1 MEEINKIQKSKTLP
15 LVKRLF
21 NDYVRSY
28 KFYIAMAVICM
39 VFAAATTAANAW
51 IMQPVLDDVFLDKN
65 KDMLMILPI
74 AVLIIAIVKGF
85 SEFGQSV
92 LMLLV
97 GQRTIADIQKDMYAS
112 LMKAD
117 LSFFHNNP
125 SGNLVAR
132 FISDVNRLRHSVTTA
147 LTGIAKDTL
156 TLIFLVALMFYRDWE
171 LASIAF
177 LIFPLA
183 IYPITRIGRMM
194 RKISAATQ
202 NKIGEFST
210 LLNQTFQGSRQVK
223 AYGMEGYEGERAR
236 DYIDEITRLIFKSS
250 RRSTILRPIME
261 TLGGIAVAGVVL
273 YGGIKVIDGETT
285 PGTFFSFL
293 TAFFLAY
300 RPLKSLAG
308 LNSVLQDGL
317 ASAERLFRILDIE
330 PKIQDR
336 NNSKTIENVKG
347 TIEFKN
353 VEFAYE
359 NKDYILKKISLLIP
373 RGKKIALVGPS
384 GAGKSTILNLIPRFF
399 EVEKGQVEIDG
410 IDIKEIKIGS
420 LRSSMA
426 LVSQEI
432 NLFDDT
438 IRSNI
443 AYGKLDSSEEEIIAA
458 AKKSASHDFITKL
471 PNGYNTTVG
480 EHGVKLSGGQRQRIA
495 IARAM
500 LKNAPILLLDEAT
513 SSLDTES
520 ERYVQEALLEL
531 MKNRTTLVIAHRLST
546 VINADTIYVIDS
558 GKIAESGTHFELLK
572 NEGVYSRLYTQQF
585 AEQEK
590 ND

>member
-97 GQRTIADIQKDMYAS
+97 GQRTIGDIQKDMYAS

-132 FISDVNRLRHSVTTA
+132 FISDVNRLRHSVTTT

-336 NNSKTIENVKG
+336 DNSKTIENVKG

-410 IDIKEIKIGS
+410 IDIREIKIGS

-558 GKIAESGTHFELLK
+558 GKIAESGTHLELLK

>member
-308 LNSVLQDGL
+308 LNAVLQDGL

>member
-261 TLGGIAVAGVVL
+261 ALGGIAVAGVVL

-336 NNSKTIENVKG
+336 DNSKTIENVKG

-353 VEFAYE
+353 VEFSYE

-572 NEGVYSRLYTQQF
+572 NKGVYSRLYTQQF

>member
-1 MEEINKIQKSKTLP
+1 
-15 LVKRLF
+15 
-21 NDYVRSY
+21 
-28 KFYIAMAVICM
+28 MAVICM

-97 GQRTIADIQKDMYAS
+97 GQRTIGDIQKDMYAS

-132 FISDVNRLRHSVTTA
+132 FISDVNRLRHSVTTT

-308 LNSVLQDGL
+308 LNAVLQDGL

>member
-1 MEEINKIQKSKTLP
+1 
-15 LVKRLF
+15 
-21 NDYVRSY
+21 
-28 KFYIAMAVICM
+28 MAIICM

-308 LNSVLQDGL
+308 LNAVLQDGL

-471 PNGYNTTVG
+471 PNSYNTTVG

-558 GKIAESGTHFELLK
+558 GKIAESGTHLELLK

>member
-28 KFYIAMAVICM
+28 KFYIAMAIICM

-74 AVLIIAIVKGF
+74 AVLIIAIVRGF

-97 GQRTIADIQKDMYAS
+97 GQRTIGDIQKDMYAS

-132 FISDVNRLRHSVTTA
+132 FISDVNRLRHSVTTT

-308 LNSVLQDGL
+308 LNTVLQDGL

>member
-28 KFYIAMAVICM
+28 KFYIAMAIICM

-97 GQRTIADIQKDMYAS
+97 GQRTIGDIQKDMYAS

-132 FISDVNRLRHSVTTA
+132 FISDVNRLRHSVTTT

-261 TLGGIAVAGVVL
+261 ALGGIAVAGVVL

-308 LNSVLQDGL
+308 LNAVLQDGL

>member
-1 MEEINKIQKSKTLP
+1 MEEINKIQRSKTLP

-74 AVLIIAIVKGF
+74 AVLIIAIVRGF

-97 GQRTIADIQKDMYAS
+97 GQRTIGDIQKDMYAS

-132 FISDVNRLRHSVTTA
+132 FISDVNRLRHSVTTT

-183 IYPITRIGRMM
+183 IYPITRIGKMM

-308 LNSVLQDGL
+308 LNTVLQDGL

>member
-1 MEEINKIQKSKTLP
+1 MEEINKIQRSKTLP

-74 AVLIIAIVKGF
+74 AVLIIAIVRGF

-97 GQRTIADIQKDMYAS
+97 GQRTIGDIQKDMYAS

-132 FISDVNRLRHSVTTA
+132 FISDVNRLRHSVTTT

-308 LNSVLQDGL
+308 LNTVLQDGL

-558 GKIAESGTHFELLK
+558 GKIAESGTHLELLK

>member
-1 MEEINKIQKSKTLP
+1 MEEINKIQRSKTLP

-28 KFYIAMAVICM
+28 KFYIAMAIICM

-97 GQRTIADIQKDMYAS
+97 GQRTIGDIQKDMYAS

-132 FISDVNRLRHSVTTA
+132 FISDVNRLRHSVTTT

-236 DYIDEITRLIFKSS
+236 DYIDEITRLIFKIS
-250 RRSTILRPIME
+250 RRSTIRRPIME
-261 TLGGIAVAGVVL
+261 SLGGIAVAGVVL

-308 LNSVLQDGL
+308 LNAVLQDGL

>member
-1 MEEINKIQKSKTLP
+1 MEEINKIQRSKTLP

-97 GQRTIADIQKDMYAS
+97 GQRTIGDIQKDMYAS

-132 FISDVNRLRHSVTTA
+132 FISDVNRLRHSVTTT

-261 TLGGIAVAGVVL
+261 ALGGIAVAGVVL

-308 LNSVLQDGL
+308 LNAVLQDGL

-558 GKIAESGTHFELLK
+558 GKIAESGTHLELLK

>member
-1 MEEINKIQKSKTLP
+1 MEEINKIQRSKTLP

-97 GQRTIADIQKDMYAS
+97 GQRTIGDIQKDMYAS

-308 LNSVLQDGL
+308 LNAVLQDGL

-558 GKIAESGTHFELLK
+558 GKIAESGTHLELLK

>member
-1 MEEINKIQKSKTLP
+1 
-15 LVKRLF
+15 
-21 NDYVRSY
+21 
-28 KFYIAMAVICM
+28 MAVICM

-74 AVLIIAIVKGF
+74 AVLIIAIVRGF

-97 GQRTIADIQKDMYAS
+97 GQRTIGDIQKDMYAS

-132 FISDVNRLRHSVTTA
+132 FISDVNRLRHSVTTT

-308 LNSVLQDGL
+308 LNAVLQDGL

>member
-1 MEEINKIQKSKTLP
+1 MEEINKIQRSKTLP

-336 NNSKTIENVKG
+336 DNSKTIENVKG

-558 GKIAESGTHFELLK
+558 GKIAESGTHLELLK

>member
-1 MEEINKIQKSKTLP
+1 
-15 LVKRLF
+15 
-21 NDYVRSY
+21 
-28 KFYIAMAVICM
+28 MAVICM

-97 GQRTIADIQKDMYAS
+97 GQRTIGDIQKDMYAS

-132 FISDVNRLRHSVTTA
+132 FISDVNRLRHSVTTT

-308 LNSVLQDGL
+308 LNAVLQDGL

-572 NEGVYSRLYTQQF
+572 NKGVYSRLYTQQF

>member
-1 MEEINKIQKSKTLP
+1 MEEINKIQRSKTLP

-28 KFYIAMAVICM
+28 KFYIAMAIICM

-97 GQRTIADIQKDMYAS
+97 GQRTIGDIQKDMYAS

-132 FISDVNRLRHSVTTA
+132 FISDVNRLRHSVTTT

-261 TLGGIAVAGVVL
+261 ALGGIAVAGVVL

-308 LNSVLQDGL
+308 LNAVLQDGL

-471 PNGYNTTVG
+471 PNSYNTTVG

-572 NEGVYSRLYTQQF
+572 NKGVYSRLYTQQF

>member
-97 GQRTIADIQKDMYAS
+97 GQRTIGDIQKDMYAS

-132 FISDVNRLRHSVTTA
+132 FISDVNRLRHSVTTT

-308 LNSVLQDGL
+308 LNTVLQDGL

-336 NNSKTIENVKG
+336 DNSKTIENVKG

-359 NKDYILKKISLLIP
+359 NKDYILKKISLLIH

-546 VINADTIYVIDS
+546 VINADTIYFIDS

>member
-1 MEEINKIQKSKTLP
+1 MEEINKIQRSKTLP

-97 GQRTIADIQKDMYAS
+97 GQRTIGDIQKDMYAS

-261 TLGGIAVAGVVL
+261 ALGGIAVAGVVL

-336 NNSKTIENVKG
+336 DNSKTIENVKG

-353 VEFAYE
+353 VEFSYE

-572 NEGVYSRLYTQQF
+572 NKGVYSRLYTQQF

>member
-1 MEEINKIQKSKTLP
+1 
-15 LVKRLF
+15 
-21 NDYVRSY
+21 
-28 KFYIAMAVICM
+28 MAVICM

-261 TLGGIAVAGVVL
+261 ALGGIAVAGVVL

-336 NNSKTIENVKG
+336 DNSKTIENVKG

-443 AYGKLDSSEEEIIAA
+443 AYGRLDSSEEEIIAA

-572 NEGVYSRLYTQQF
+572 NKGVYSRLYTQQF

>member
-1 MEEINKIQKSKTLP
+1 MEEINKIQRSKTLP

-261 TLGGIAVAGVVL
+261 ALGGIAVAGVVL

-308 LNSVLQDGL
+308 LNAVLQDGL

>member
-1 MEEINKIQKSKTLP
+1 MEEINKIQRSKTLP

-97 GQRTIADIQKDMYAS
+97 GQRTIGDIQKDMYAS

-132 FISDVNRLRHSVTTA
+132 FISDVNRLRHSVTTT

-261 TLGGIAVAGVVL
+261 ALGGIAVAGVVL

-336 NNSKTIENVKG
+336 DNSKTIENVKG

-572 NEGVYSRLYTQQF
+572 NKGVYSRLYTQQF

>member
-74 AVLIIAIVKGF
+74 AVLIIAIVRGF

-97 GQRTIADIQKDMYAS
+97 GQRTIGDIQKDMYAS

-132 FISDVNRLRHSVTTA
+132 FISDVNRLRHSVTTT

-336 NNSKTIENVKG
+336 DNSKTIENVKG

>member
-74 AVLIIAIVKGF
+74 AVLIIAIVRGF

-97 GQRTIADIQKDMYAS
+97 GQRTIGDIQKDMYAS

-132 FISDVNRLRHSVTTA
+132 FISDVNRLRHSVTTT

-183 IYPITRIGRMM
+183 IYPITRIGKMM

-261 TLGGIAVAGVVL
+261 ALGGIAVAGVVL

-308 LNSVLQDGL
+308 LNTVLQDGL

-336 NNSKTIENVKG
+336 DNSKTIENVKG

>member
-97 GQRTIADIQKDMYAS
+97 GQRTIGDIQKDMYAS

-308 LNSVLQDGL
+308 LNAVLQDGL

-353 VEFAYE
+353 VEFSYE

-471 PNGYNTTVG
+471 PNSYNTTVG

>member
-1 MEEINKIQKSKTLP
+1 MEEINKIQRSKTLP

-74 AVLIIAIVKGF
+74 AVLIIAIVRGF

-97 GQRTIADIQKDMYAS
+97 GQRTIGDIQKDMYAS

-132 FISDVNRLRHSVTTA
+132 FISDVNRLRHSVTTT

-183 IYPITRIGRMM
+183 IYPITRIGKMM

-308 LNSVLQDGL
+308 LNTVLQDGL

-336 NNSKTIENVKG
+336 DNSKTIENVKG

>member
-1 MEEINKIQKSKTLP
+1 MEEINKIQRSKTLP

-74 AVLIIAIVKGF
+74 AVLIIAIVRGF

-97 GQRTIADIQKDMYAS
+97 GQRTIGDIQKDMYAS

-132 FISDVNRLRHSVTTA
+132 FISDVNRLRHSVTTT

-183 IYPITRIGRMM
+183 IYPITRIGKMM

-261 TLGGIAVAGVVL
+261 ALGGIAVAGVVL

-308 LNSVLQDGL
+308 LNAVLQDGL

-513 SSLDTES
+513 SSLDAES

>member
-1 MEEINKIQKSKTLP
+1 MEEINKIQRSKTLP

-74 AVLIIAIVKGF
+74 AVLIIAIVRGF

-97 GQRTIADIQKDMYAS
+97 GQRTIGDIQKDMYAS

-132 FISDVNRLRHSVTTA
+132 FISDVNRLRHSVTTT

-183 IYPITRIGRMM
+183 IYPITRIGKMM

-261 TLGGIAVAGVVL
+261 ALGGIAVAGVVL

-336 NNSKTIENVKG
+336 DNSKTIENVKG

-471 PNGYNTTVG
+471 PNSYNTTVG

-513 SSLDTES
+513 SSLDAES

>member
-1 MEEINKIQKSKTLP
+1 MEEINKIQRSKTLP

-74 AVLIIAIVKGF
+74 AVLIIAIVRGF

-97 GQRTIADIQKDMYAS
+97 GQRTIGDIQKDMYAS

-132 FISDVNRLRHSVTTA
+132 FISDVNRLRHSVTTT

-250 RRSTILRPIME
+250 RRSTILRPILDA
-261 TLGGIAVAGVVL
+261 LGGIAVAGVVL

-308 LNSVLQDGL
+308 LNTVLQDGL

-336 NNSKTIENVKG
+336 DNSKTIENVKG

-558 GKIAESGTHFELLK
+558 GKIAESGTHLELLK

>member
-28 KFYIAMAVICM
+28 KFYIAMAIICM

-97 GQRTIADIQKDMYAS
+97 GQRTIGDIQKDMYAS

-308 LNSVLQDGL
+308 LNAVLQDGL

>member
-1 MEEINKIQKSKTLP
+1 MEEINKIQRSKTLP

-74 AVLIIAIVKGF
+74 AVLIIAIVRGF

-97 GQRTIADIQKDMYAS
+97 GQRTIGDIQKDMYAS

-132 FISDVNRLRHSVTTA
+132 FISDVNRLRHSVTTT

-183 IYPITRIGRMM
+183 IYPITRIGKMM

-261 TLGGIAVAGVVL
+261 ALGGIAVAGVVL

-308 LNSVLQDGL
+308 LNTVLQDGL

-336 NNSKTIENVKG
+336 DNSKTIENVKG

-471 PNGYNTTVG
+471 PNSYNTTVG

-513 SSLDTES
+513 SSLDAES

-558 GKIAESGTHFELLK
+558 GKIAESGTHLELLK

>member
-1 MEEINKIQKSKTLP
+1 MEEINKIQRSKTLP

-132 FISDVNRLRHSVTTA
+132 FISEDNRLKHSVTTA

-156 TLIFLVALMFYRDWE
+156 TLIFLLALMFYRDWE

-210 LLNQTFQGSRQVK
+210 LLNQTFQGSRKVK

-261 TLGGIAVAGVVL
+261 ALGGIAVAGVVL

-336 NNSKTIENVKG
+336 DNSKTIENVKG

-353 VEFAYE
+353 VEFSYE

-443 AYGKLDSSEEEIIAA
+443 AYGRLDSSEEEIIAA

-572 NEGVYSRLYTQQF
+572 NKGVYSRLYTQQF

>member
-28 KFYIAMAVICM
+28 KFYIAMAIICM

-97 GQRTIADIQKDMYAS
+97 GQRTIGDIQKDMYAS

-132 FISDVNRLRHSVTTA
+132 FISDVNRLRHSVTTT

-183 IYPITRIGRMM
+183 IYPITRIGKML

-250 RRSTILRPIME
+250 RRSTILRPIMD

-308 LNSVLQDGL
+308 LNAVLQDGL

-513 SSLDTES
+513 SSLDAES

>member
-97 GQRTIADIQKDMYAS
+97 GQRTIGDIQKDMYAS

-132 FISDVNRLRHSVTTA
+132 FISDVNRLRHSVTTT

-261 TLGGIAVAGVVL
+261 ALGGIAVAGVVL

-308 LNSVLQDGL
+308 LNAVLQDGL

-558 GKIAESGTHFELLK
+558 GKIAESGTHLELLK

>member
-74 AVLIIAIVKGF
+74 AVLIIAIVRGF

-97 GQRTIADIQKDMYAS
+97 GQRTIGDIQKDMYAS

-132 FISDVNRLRHSVTTA
+132 FISDVNRLRHSVTTT

-183 IYPITRIGRMM
+183 IYTITRIGRMM

-308 LNSVLQDGL
+308 LNTVLQDGL

>member
-1 MEEINKIQKSKTLP
+1 MEEINKIQRSKTLP

-261 TLGGIAVAGVVL
+261 ALGGIAVAGVVL

-336 NNSKTIENVKG
+336 DNSKTIENVKG

-353 VEFAYE
+353 VEFSYE

-443 AYGKLDSSEEEIIAA
+443 AYGRLDSSEEEIIAA

-572 NEGVYSRLYTQQF
+572 NKGVYSRLYTQQF

>member
-1 MEEINKIQKSKTLP
+1 MEEINKIQRSKTLP

-74 AVLIIAIVKGF
+74 AVLIIAIVRGF

-97 GQRTIADIQKDMYAS
+97 GQRTIGDIQKDMYAS

-132 FISDVNRLRHSVTTA
+132 FISDVNRLRHSVTTT

-183 IYPITRIGRMM
+183 IYPITRIGKMM

-261 TLGGIAVAGVVL
+261 ALGGIAVAGVVL

-308 LNSVLQDGL
+308 LNAVLQDGL

>member
-1 MEEINKIQKSKTLP
+1 MEEINKIQRSKTLP

-74 AVLIIAIVKGF
+74 AVLIIAIVRGF

-97 GQRTIADIQKDMYAS
+97 GQRTIGDIQKDMYAS

-132 FISDVNRLRHSVTTA
+132 FISDVNRLRHSVTTT

-183 IYPITRIGRMM
+183 IYPITRIGKMM

-261 TLGGIAVAGVVL
+261 ALGGIAVAGVVL

-308 LNSVLQDGL
+308 LNTVLQDGL

-336 NNSKTIENVKG
+336 DNSKTIENVKG

-572 NEGVYSRLYTQQF
+572 NKGVYSRLYTQQF

>member
-1 MEEINKIQKSKTLP
+1 MEEINKIQRSKTLP

-97 GQRTIADIQKDMYAS
+97 GQRTIGDIQKDMYAS

-261 TLGGIAVAGVVL
+261 ALGGIAVAGVVL

-308 LNSVLQDGL
+308 LNAVLQDGL

>member
-97 GQRTIADIQKDMYAS
+97 GQRTIGDIQKDMYAS

-132 FISDVNRLRHSVTTA
+132 FISDVNRLRHSVTTT

-261 TLGGIAVAGVVL
+261 ALGGIAVAGVVL

-308 LNSVLQDGL
+308 LNAVLQDGL

-471 PNGYNTTVG
+471 PNGYKTTVG

-558 GKIAESGTHFELLK
+558 GKIAESGTHLELLK
-572 NEGVYSRLYTQQF
+572 NEGGYSRLYTQQF

>member
-1 MEEINKIQKSKTLP
+1 MEEINKIQRSKTLP

-74 AVLIIAIVKGF
+74 AVLIIAIVRGF

-97 GQRTIADIQKDMYAS
+97 GQRTIGDIQKDMYAS

-132 FISDVNRLRHSVTTA
+132 FISDVNRLRHSVTTT

-261 TLGGIAVAGVVL
+261 ALGGIAVAGVVL

-308 LNSVLQDGL
+308 LNTVLQDGL

-336 NNSKTIENVKG
+336 DNSKTIENVKG